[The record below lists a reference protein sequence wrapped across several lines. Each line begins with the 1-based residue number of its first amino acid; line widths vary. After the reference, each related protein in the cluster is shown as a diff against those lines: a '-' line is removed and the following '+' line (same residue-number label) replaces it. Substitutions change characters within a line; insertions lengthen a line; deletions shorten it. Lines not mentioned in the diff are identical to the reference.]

1 MEDNIGQFFIH
12 NGALKS
18 ASEPVYADST
28 SGRSAYEVIRII
40 DGVPLFFEDH
50 YERMKGT
57 FKAIGKPLQMT
68 QEQLADN
75 IKKLLSANNMKV
87 CNVKIVVSD
96 TDGSQQQVAYLSH
109 SYYPSEQEADAGVKT
124 GLMRIERKNPNAK
137 ILNKS
142 YKDAVNAKLA
152 EGGFFEVL
160 LVNDQGMITEGSK
173 SNAFFV
179 KNNAIYTA
187 PGDAVLKGI
196 TRKYVFEACRN
207 AGFDVKEQFIRAD
220 ELKDISGAFLSG
232 TSIKVLPISTID
244 GRTFNSSANPA
255 VSAVRREY
263 DKLLEKYIED
273 NVNIW

>member
-1 MEDNIGQFFIH
+1 MEDNAGQFFIH
-12 NGALKS
+12 NSAVKS

-50 YERMKGT
+50 YERMRST
-57 FKAIGKPLQMT
+57 FKAIGRPLQMT
-68 QEQLADN
+68 REQLADN
-75 IKKLLSANNMKV
+75 IKELLSANNMKV

-124 GLMRIERKNPNAK
+124 GLISIERKNPNAK

-142 YKDAVNAKLA
+142 YKDAVNEKMA

-160 LVNDQGMITEGSK
+160 LVNDRGMITEGSK

-196 TRKYVFEACRN
+196 TRKYVFEACSN
-207 AGFDVKEQFIRAD
+207 AGFEVKEQYIGAD
-220 ELKDISGAFLSG
+220 DLKYISGAFLSG
-232 TSIKVLPISTID
+232 TSIKVLPIRTID
-244 GRTFNSSANPA
+244 GLTFESSTNPA
-255 VSAVRREY
+255 VFAVRREY

>member
-1 MEDNIGQFFIH
+1 MEDNAGQYFIH
-12 NGALKS
+12 NGVVKS
-18 ASEPVYADST
+18 ALEPVYADGT

-50 YERMKGT
+50 YERMKST
-57 FKAIGKPLQMT
+57 YNAIGKPLQMA

-75 IKKLLSANNMKV
+75 IKKLLSANKTKV

-96 TDGSQQQVAYLSH
+96 AEGSQQQVAYLSR
-109 SYYPSEQEADAGVKT
+109 SYYPSETEADAGIKT
-124 GLMRIERKNPNAK
+124 GLIRIERKNPNAK

-142 YKDAVNAKLA
+142 YKDAVNEKMA

-160 LVNDQGMITEGSK
+160 LVNDRELITEGSK

-196 TRKYVFEACRN
+196 TRKYVFEACSN
-207 AGFDVKEQFIRAD
+207 AGFGVKEQFIGAD

-232 TSIKVLPISTID
+232 TSIKVLPIRAID
-244 GRTFNSSANPA
+244 GINLDSSANPA
-255 VSAVRREY
+255 ISAVRLEY
-263 DKLLEKYIED
+263 DKLLEKYIER